1 MENSTSTAGR
11 PVAAAVQ
18 ARPTTAGRLLFID
31 NIRVFL
37 TILVLLHHLMIT
49 YSGTGD
55 WYYNE
60 GQPDFIAGALGGWF
74 CAVNQAYFMGLFLL
88 ISAYF
93 VPGSYDRKGA
103 WEFLKDRLIRL
114 GIPLAAYSWIINPVF
129 VFLLFRDEIGTSF
142 WRFFPLQYFKGG
154 TVIGHGP
161 LWFVEVLLIFSVLYI
176 LWRLVTRSRPSPPA
190 VETPFPSTLAVA
202 LFALALGAVGFLVRL
217 AMPMDTYTFVPL
229 NLQLPFFAQYIAMF
243 VVGLI
248 AQRRNWLAR
257 LPEKTGRGW
266 LIAAIALVLAWVPMM
281 LLGGAAEDDMPF
293 KGGVHW
299 QAGAYAVWE
308 AFACVAL
315 TISVIYLF
323 RRFFNRQGKV
333 TGFLIPNAYA
343 AYIIHAPVIVALAL
357 VVRNVQLYPLL
368 KWLLLAPF
376 AVLASFGL
384 GALIRKIPFTDRVL

>member
-1 MENSTSTAGR
+1 MKTATSTTGH
-11 PVAAAVQ
+11 PVAAAAQ
-18 ARPTTAGRLLFID
+18 AQAKAASRMLFID

-60 GQPDFIAGALGGWF
+60 GSPDFIASALGGWF
-74 CAVNQAYFMGLFLL
+74 CATNQAYFMGLFLL

-93 VPGSYDRKGA
+93 VPGSYDRKRAGR
-103 WEFLKDRLIRL
+103 FLKDRLVRL
-114 GIPLAAYSWIINPVF
+114 GIPLAVYSWIINPVF
-129 VFLLFRDEIGTSF
+129 VYFLFRNEIGTSF
-142 WRFFPLQYFKGG
+142 WRFFPIEYFKSG

-176 LWRLVTRSRPSPPA
+176 LWRLVSRPRPSAPA
-190 VETPFPSTLAVA
+190 AETPFPSTLAIA
-202 LFALALGAVGFLVRL
+202 LFALVLGIVGFVVRL
-217 AMPMDTYTFVPL
+217 TMPMDSYTFVPL

-257 LPEKTGRGW
+257 LPDKTGRGW
-266 LIAAIALVLAWVPMM
+266 LIAAIGLILVWVPMM
-281 LLGGAAEDDMPF
+281 LLGGAGDGDISF
-293 KGGVHW
+293 KGGWNW
-299 QAGAYAVWE
+299 QAMTYALWE

-315 TISVIYLF
+315 TISVIFLF
-323 RRFFNRQGKV
+323 RRYLNRQGKV
-333 TGFLIPNAYA
+333 SGFLIPNAYA

-357 VVRNVQLYPLL
+357 AIRNVQLYPLL

-384 GALIRKIPFTDRVL
+384 AAPIRKIPFTERVL

>member
-1 MENSTSTAGR
+1 METATSTTGR
-11 PVAAAVQ
+11 PLTAAAE
-18 ARPTTAGRLLFID
+18 ARPKAASRLLFID

-60 GQPDFIAGALGGWF
+60 GAPDFIASALGGWF
-74 CAVNQAYFMGLFLL
+74 CATNQAYFMGLFLL

-103 WEFLKDRLIRL
+103 GKFLTDRLIRL
-114 GIPLAAYSWIINPVF
+114 GIPLAVYSWIINPLF
-129 VFLLFRDEIGTSF
+129 VYFLYRDEIGTSF
-142 WRFFPLQYFKGG
+142 WRFFPTEYFKGG

-161 LWFVEVLLIFSVLYI
+161 LWFVEVLLIFSLLYI
-176 LWRLVTRSRPSPPA
+176 VWRLISRSRPNAPA
-190 VETPFPSTLAVA
+190 TETPFPGTLAIA
-202 LFALALGAVGFLVRL
+202 LFALVLGIVGFVVRL
-217 AMPMDTYTFVPL
+217 RMPMDTYRFMPL

-243 VVGLI
+243 IVGLI
-248 AQRRNWLAR
+248 AYRRNWLAR

-266 LIAAIALVLAWVPMM
+266 LVAAAGLVLVWVPMM
-281 LLGGAAEDDMPF
+281 LLGGAAENDMPF
-293 KGGVHW
+293 KGGLHW
-299 QAGAYAVWE
+299 QAMVYALWE

-315 TISVIYLF
+315 TIGVIYLF
-323 RRFFNRQGKV
+323 RRFLNRQGKV
-333 TGFLIPNAYA
+333 TGFLIPNAYT

-357 VVRNVQLYPLL
+357 AIRNVQLYPLL

-384 GALIRKIPFTDRVL
+384 AALIRKIPFTERVL